1 MAVIRPEKV
10 AKVAEIQE
18 LLSNSKCTILVD
30 FCGLTVAQDT
40 ELRRK
45 MREAGVHYNVVKNT
59 LLRIAAEQAGI
70 EGLEPSLE
78 KNTAIAVSPEDPVA
92 VAKIVCEFAKEN
104 KELKVKVGVLDGKV
118 IGAGEIKALAER
130 SFYCQDAGQHECSYQ
145 RFCQCTSRYYPQCRI
160 CSGSCTQTKRVR
172 LICGMLH
179 KAA

>member
-1 MAVIRPEKV
+1 M
-10 AKVAEIQE
+10 
-18 LLSNSKCTILVD
+18 LSNSKCTILVD

-92 VAKIVCEFAKEN
+92 VAKIVCEFAK
-104 KELKVKVGVLDGKV
+104 K
-118 IGAGEIKALAER
+118 
-130 SFYCQDAGQHECSYQ
+130 
-145 RFCQCTSRYYPQCRI
+145 
-160 CSGSCTQTKRVR
+160 TKN
-172 LICGMLH
+172 
-179 KAA
+179 

>member
-10 AKVAEIQE
+10 AKVAKIQE

-118 IGAGEIKALAER
+118 IGADEIKALASLPPKEVLIAKMLG
-130 SFYCQDAGQHECSYQ
+130 SMNA
-145 RFCQCTSRYYPQCRI
+145 PI
-160 CSGSCTQTKRVR
+160 SGFVNVLQGTIRNVVYALEAVR
-172 LICGMLH
+172 
-179 KAA
+179 KQKESA